1 MNKRVGGLP
10 TLLFETLFPLMQK
23 LSYSYQVMLLI
34 AIVLAVFYPTQF
46 ADICLI
52 DDQQT
57 LISVFNSNQP
67 PLLEMFFPRS
77 SAAGYYRPLIGISF
91 WLDKSLWFLEE
102 RLLHF
107 ENVVAHL
114 ANVILVFYI
123 CRVIVSNYPKPTFS
137 ALPFVAALVF
147 AVHPLVTESVNWI
160 SGRTD
165 VMMGTFV
172 LISVLCILVYK
183 KCGSRLMLAA
193 SLVALLLSL
202 LAKEAAFGY
211 LLCLPLFLFKIFS
224 KDSNSQISYKREVIL
239 FCSYYVIASSAA
251 LFLGSYWLVLV
262 VGGVYLL
269 HLIIFEKIVPDGIA
283 LLCKNIWIL
292 AGFLLTSVC
301 LFFLFRRLAFSSSVA
316 KIGQTFTLMC
326 ADINYTISL
335 FLGAYGFYLKKTLLP
350 LPLNFY
356 IHEIDPLYDFFGIA
370 VFLITLRLLLSGS
383 LASIMALAGIALLLP
398 ALPFAFGTIAWNSY
412 AERYLYLPIAFWSV
426 AFCLWGSGWLAKNDE
441 YKKTTS
447 IVVAV
452 LLLIMS
458 LITFQ
463 RNIVWQSNVTLFRD
477 TLSQNPSSPI
487 IRGLYL
493 EALGRAGYIEEAKR
507 EYLTLKTKNGAID
520 ISLELKIS
528 SFLVETGRYREA
540 FKIIKSAYYSQTNH
554 SDVHLLSFEQLL
566 NRLKEKNTED
576 VGEQAEYDT
585 LAHEIT
591 SILQKSTKSPEH
603 LFRFGKSALKRG
615 SFDEAV
621 TYFDRALEQITSD
634 NRLYPLAIRLRNQAN
649 SHDL

>member
-1 MNKRVGGLP
+1 
-10 TLLFETLFPLMQK
+10 MQK
-23 LSYSYQVMLLI
+23 LSHSYQVMLLV

-46 ADICLI
+46 ADISLI

-57 LISVFNSNQP
+57 LIYVFNSNQP
-67 PLLEMFFPRS
+67 SLFEIFFPRS
-77 SAAGYYRPLIGISF
+77 SAAGYYRPLIEISF
-91 WLDKSLWFLEE
+91 WLDKSLWFLDE

-114 ANVILVFYI
+114 ANAILVFFI
-123 CRVIVSNYPKPTFS
+123 CRVIVSSFPKQTFS
-137 ALPFVAALVF
+137 VLPFVAALVF
-147 AVHPLVTESVNWI
+147 AVHPIVTESVNWI

-165 VMMGTFV
+165 IMMGTFV

-183 KCGSRLMLAA
+183 KCGSRLMLAV

-211 LLCLPLFLFKIFS
+211 LLCLPLFFFQSIF
-224 KDSNSQISYKREVIL
+224 KDSNTQISYKREVLL
-239 FCSYYVIASSAA
+239 FFSYYVVASNAA
-251 LFLGSYWLVLV
+251 LFLGFYWLVLA
-262 VGGVYLL
+262 VGGMYLL
-269 HLIIFEKIVPDGIA
+269 HLIIIEKIVPDGIV
-283 LLCKNIWIL
+283 LLFKNIWIL
-292 AGFLLTSVC
+292 AGFLLTSIS
-301 LFFLFRRLAFSSSVA
+301 LFFLIRRLAFSSSVA
-316 KIGQTFTLMC
+316 KIGQTLTLMC

-335 FLGAYGFYLKKTLLP
+335 FLGAFGLYSKKYLFP

-356 IHEIDPLYDFFGIA
+356 IHEIDPLYDFIGIA
-370 VFLITLRLLLSGS
+370 VFLFTLRLLLSGS
-383 LASIMALAGIALLLP
+383 LASIMALVGIALLLP

-426 AFCLWGSGWLAKNDE
+426 AFCLWGFEWLDKNDG
-441 YKKTTS
+441 YKKTAS
-447 IVVAV
+447 IVVAA

-463 RNIVWQSNVTLFRD
+463 RNIIWQSNVTLFSD

-507 EYLTLKTKNGAID
+507 EYLTLKNKTGAID

-554 SDVHLLSFEQLL
+554 SDVHLLRFEKLL
-566 NRLKEKNTED
+566 NLLKEKGNG
-576 VGEQAEYDT
+576 VGSEQAEYDI
-585 LAHEIT
+585 LALEIT
-591 SILQKSTKSPEH
+591 SSLQKSTKSPEH
-603 LFRFGKSALKRG
+603 LFRFGKSALTHG

-621 TYFDRALEQITSD
+621 TYFDRTLAQINKD
-634 NRLYPLAIRLRNQAN
+634 NRLYPLTVRLRNQAS
-649 SHDL
+649 SHGF